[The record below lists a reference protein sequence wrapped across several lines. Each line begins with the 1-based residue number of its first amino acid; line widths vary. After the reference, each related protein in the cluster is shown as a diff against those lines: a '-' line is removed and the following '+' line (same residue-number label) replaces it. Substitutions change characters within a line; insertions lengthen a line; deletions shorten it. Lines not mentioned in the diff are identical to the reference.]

1 MANVIPVILSGG
13 SGTRLWPL
21 SRSSF
26 PKQFLPLVSSF
37 SMFQETVRR
46 VQGDG
51 FASPFIISNEDHRFI
66 VLEQMARLETMPASI
81 ILEPQGRNTAP
92 AVCVAA
98 LRLLADQDDA
108 IMLVMP
114 SDHVIADQNSFRHAV
129 AKGVAAVQSGKLVT
143 FGITPHYPET
153 GYGYI
158 QIGATLDQVEGVHSV
173 STFAEKPDLDT
184 AQKYVSSGQYLWN
197 SGIFLLS
204 AKDYIAELECFAPN
218 MVAACRRALELGQ
231 SDGAFWRLDAA
242 SFAASPSDSID
253 YAVME
258 KTSRAAVVPVQ
269 MGWNDVGSWSAMW
282 DIADKDGDGNAAV
295 GDVTLLNTHNSYVRS
310 DELAVAVS
318 GLDDVIVIATDDA
331 VLVSSRTSAQDVKLI
346 VDRLKAQSRHERVTH
361 NTTTHRPWGSYRQI
375 DLGDRF
381 QVKRITVN
389 PGQKLSLQMHHH
401 RAEHWVVVQGTALVT
416 RGEDTFLL
424 FENQSTFISPGQIHR
439 LENPG
444 RIPLHI
450 IEVQSGG
457 YLGEDDIV
465 RLNDTYGRTQQ

>member
-1 MANVIPVILSGG
+1 MTIVTPVILSGG
-13 SGTRLWPL
+13 TGTRLWPL
-21 SRSSF
+21 SRGSY
-26 PKQFLPLVSSF
+26 PKQFLPLVSSR
-37 SMFQETVRR
+37 SMFQETVLR
-46 VQGDG
+46 VQGPD
-51 FASPFIISNEDHRFI
+51 FSAPLVISNEEHRFI
-66 VLEQMARLETMPASI
+66 VLEQMAKLELMPAGI

-98 LRLLADQDDA
+98 LRLLEQQDDA

-114 SDHVIADQNSFRHAV
+114 SDHVIQDQASFRRAV
-129 AKGVAAVQSGKLVT
+129 AQGVKAVAAGKLVT
-143 FGITPHYPET
+143 FGITPEYPET

-158 QIGATLDQVEGVHSV
+158 QTGAALPESDGVHLVGS
-173 STFAEKPDLDT
+173 FAEKPDLPT
-184 AQKYVSSGQYLWN
+184 AERYLAEGSYLWN

-204 AKDYIAELECFAPN
+204 AKGYLGELERFNPA
-218 MVAACRRALELGQ
+218 MVAACRQALSDGRA
-231 SDGAFWRLDAA
+231 DGAFWRLDAQA
-242 SFAASPSDSID
+242 FAASPSDSID

-258 KTSRAAVVPVQ
+258 KTDRAAVVPVQ

-282 DIADKDGDGNAAV
+282 DIGDKDTEGNVAL
-295 GDVTLLNTHNSYVRS
+295 GDVTLLNTRNSYVRS
-310 DELAVAVS
+310 EELAVAVA
-318 GLDDVIVIATDDA
+318 GLDDVVVVSTDDA
-331 VLVSSRTSAQDVKLI
+331 VLVTRRDCAQDVKLI
-346 VDRLKAQSRHERVTH
+346 VDRLKAEARHERVTQ

-381 QVKRITVN
+381 QVKRITVK

-416 RGEDTFLL
+416 RGDDSFLL
-424 FENQSTFISPGQIHR
+424 HENQSTFISAGQVHR

-444 RIPLHI
+444 KVPLHI

-465 RLNDTYGRTQQ
+465 RLDDNYGRIR